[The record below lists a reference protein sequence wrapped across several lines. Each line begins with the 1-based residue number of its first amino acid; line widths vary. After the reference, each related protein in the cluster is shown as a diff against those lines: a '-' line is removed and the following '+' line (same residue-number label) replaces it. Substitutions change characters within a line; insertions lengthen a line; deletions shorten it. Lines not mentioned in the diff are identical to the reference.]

1 MINIEYYY
9 TKILEFRNCFF
20 SRRLFLLG
28 WDVGGFFVLLSQFIS
43 IRVFLMNVNLW
54 GVRELS
60 ARLVWLHFRAKPEV
74 CRGRDPATAGSNED
88 SVCIAS
94 KRWVAIVFRWFCPPD
109 MIRPIPFLWDVS
121 RTRKA
126 TASI

>member
-43 IRVFLMNVNLW
+43 IRVFLMNVNL
-54 GVRELS
+54 
-60 ARLVWLHFRAKPEV
+60 
-74 CRGRDPATAGSNED
+74 
-88 SVCIAS
+88 
-94 KRWVAIVFRWFCPPD
+94 
-109 MIRPIPFLWDVS
+109 
-121 RTRKA
+121 
-126 TASI
+126 